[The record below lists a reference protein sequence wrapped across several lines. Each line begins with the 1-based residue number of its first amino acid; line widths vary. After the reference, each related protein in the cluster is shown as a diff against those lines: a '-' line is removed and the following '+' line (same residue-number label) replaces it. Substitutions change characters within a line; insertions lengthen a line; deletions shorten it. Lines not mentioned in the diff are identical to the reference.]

1 MCFLVRCPICLES
14 CDPYKTAQMTQVRWE
29 RGVGSWLDTQL
40 TLGKHYRNR
49 KLEKGQCGGNCPRKE
64 NGEEGKGNNWRRKII
79 IRLRRRRKIRKI
91 AGEKV
96 SGLGWGD
103 KMRKIFAERKHLD

>member
-1 MCFLVRCPICLES
+1 MKKKRE
-14 CDPYKTAQMTQVRWE
+14 KT
-29 RGVGSWLDTQL
+29 
-40 TLGKHYRNR
+40 
-49 KLEKGQCGGNCPRKE
+49 
-64 NGEEGKGNNWRRKII
+64 WRRKMI

>member
-1 MCFLVRCPICLES
+1 MW
-14 CDPYKTAQMTQVRWE
+14 D
-29 RGVGSWLDTQL
+29 
-40 TLGKHYRNR
+40 
-49 KLEKGQCGGNCPRKE
+49 NCPRKE
-64 NGEEGKGNNWRRKII
+64 NGEEEKGNNWRRKII